1 VIKLRSGLAKC
12 IKRYCLW
19 SSNGNAS
26 DFDDASS
33 ERGFALLEVIV
44 ALVIMALVGIM
55 AWRGMDAMIR
65 GRETIDRRANQDA
78 SYSQLVRQFERDCQE
93 ILRRDEL
100 MALSSASVSGS
111 TSATTSLAAGAKNI
125 WWLRRYRAD
134 NQDAWMVVGYGM
146 SPAGLQRWTSRPLLR
161 RNEAGSLWSSISRDP
176 DLNSSD
182 LLVSLEVPAIV
193 RQSFR
198 VQTSIVNGSGSSGI
212 SASGTGTP
220 AANASTTS
228 TTNLA
233 GNNTSSGGSSSS
245 SSNAGATPSNPS
257 SAVTNVYPDQQ
268 GVVMQWWIKDITL
281 PITRSCLMGGA
292 L

>member
-1 VIKLRSGLAKC
+1 VIKPC
-12 IKRYCLW
+12 IQTQTQVQVQVQAQTPNTKH
-19 SSNGNAS
+19 
-26 DFDDASS
+26 ASS
-33 ERGFALLEVIV
+33 PEAGFALLEVIV

-78 SYSQLVRQFERDCQE
+78 SYTQLVRQFERDCQE

-100 MALSSASVSGS
+100 ASLSAASTSGS
-111 TSATTSLAAGAKNI
+111 NSGGNASAVTSLAAGSKNI
-125 WWLRRYRAD
+125 WWMRRYRAD

-146 SPAGLQRWTSRPLLR
+146 SPTGLQRWTSRPLLR
-161 RNEAGSLWSSISRDP
+161 RSEAGALWTSISRDP

-182 LLVSLEVPAIV
+182 LLSSLEVPAIV
-193 RQSFR
+193 RQSFQ
-198 VQTSIVNGSGSSGI
+198 VQASVVSGAGSSGT
-212 SASGTGTP
+212 SASGTATP
-220 AANASTTS
+220 TSSSSASTTTTPSANPTASTTS
-228 TTNLA
+228 A
-233 GNNTSSGGSSSS
+233 V
-245 SSNAGATPSNPS
+245 SNI
-257 SAVTNVYPDQQ
+257 YPDQQ